1 MWEPG
6 RKAWLPHA
14 AESFFSVF
22 FVFLPATHF
31 FLSVIHFFLSV
42 FVPWGMDDVFITK
55 KSVCSIV
62 ALSIAIERY
71 INDIKI
77 SNGVSCFNK
86 LANIPDLFYL

>member
-1 MWEPG
+1 M
-6 RKAWLPHA
+6 LPYN
-14 AESFFSVF
+14 FFSVY
-22 FVFLPATHF
+22 FVFLPVIHF

-55 KSVCSIV
+55 KSGCSIV

-77 SNGVSCFNK
+77 YNGVKCFNQ